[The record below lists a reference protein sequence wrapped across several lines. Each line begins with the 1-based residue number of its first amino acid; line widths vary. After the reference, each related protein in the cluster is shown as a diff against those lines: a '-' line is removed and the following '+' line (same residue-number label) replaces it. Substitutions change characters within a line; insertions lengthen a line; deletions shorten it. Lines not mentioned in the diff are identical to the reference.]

1 MAFWCTRLHGF
12 LAAMILVI
20 AVFVVAPSVDAA
32 TCAPEPPSA
41 HGTAAHD
48 ADTGDHSDPGA
59 QHGLCA
65 HGHCH
70 HGGGAVKLTETEIQ
84 PPIFSVRLRPQ
95 SDHLVVRPHPG
106 GLERPPRA

>member
-1 MAFWCTRLHGF
+1 MT
-12 LAAMILVI
+12 LVF
-20 AVFVVAPSVDAA
+20 AVFVIVPAVDAA
-32 TCAPEPPSA
+32 TCVPEPPSA

-48 ADTGDHSDPGA
+48 ADTGDHTDSGA

-70 HGGGAVKLTETEIQ
+70 HGGNALKWADTQIQ
-84 PPIFSVRLRPQ
+84 PRVLSVRLRPQ
-95 SDHLVVRPHPG
+95 ADHLALTPRPG

>member
-1 MAFWCTRLHGF
+1 MAFRCTRLHGF
-12 LAAMILVI
+12 LTAMILII
-20 AVFVVAPSVDAA
+20 AVFVVAPAVDAA

-41 HGTAAHD
+41 HGMAAHD

-70 HGGGAVKLTETEIQ
+70 HGGGVVSLAEAEMR
-84 PPIFSVRLRPQ
+84 PPALPARLRPQ
-95 SDHLVVRPHPG
+95 SQHLVLTPSPG